1 MPPYPISEFGFILS
15 GVGGTNSGADY
26 VPATSNLLAP
36 LSLWTSIATNHF
48 DGTGHFIFT
57 NAAQQFYLLQLP

>member
-1 MPPYPISEFGFILS
+1 VSAARTAAPIHVL
-15 GVGGTNSGADY
+15 
-26 VPATSNLLAP
+26 TSSNFLVP

-57 NAAQQFYLLQLP
+57 NAAQTNAAQQFYLLQLP